1 MAWLRGRG
9 NAVRG
14 IKFGHQDQGA
24 VALWPRAR
32 QWREV
37 CQGVRVE
44 GGRKI
49 AGNMRKSIEKLL

>member
-1 MAWLRGRG
+1 MWPGIGGRG

-37 CQGVRVE
+37 CKEEEGVRGE
-44 GGRKI
+44 GK
-49 AGNMRKSIEKLL
+49 